1 MKKSLIVSCFLVC
14 FINSY
19 AQSLLRS
26 GRTFTSLVPTD
37 TLSMATRLGRK
48 LDQIDTMKLVRVAGN
63 QTVGGIKTFGDIQLT
78 KSIKWLNP
86 QQNIDW
92 DFITVDS
99 AVFYSGVPYRNFAI
113 RVKAPVGPG
122 YKQFTFNPNGDFYA
136 SGTVYPTGG
145 IYVATGDIY
154 TGRNLTVVGDA
165 TVSGRISVQNGT
177 STQALM
183 ADGSLK
189 KYSLYDDVVTVNG
202 VATTL
207 QGVGLRTSTPSA
219 LFEINSTGY
228 GANNALKLTS
238 SNDVV
243 INVNTT
249 GSNWIGSTYNRNGV
263 EKWFIGMPNLNDNL
277 LINGGGNVGIGNG
290 TPVNKFEVLGNIRA
304 SGSVI
309 SNTTTLTSDRRL
321 KSNVVALHNAT
332 DILLK
337 LQPREY
343 DKKESFSEDAP
354 VSHEYGFIAQ
364 EVQKI
369 LPSLVTE
376 GKDKDKILSLNY
388 MAIIPFLVK
397 SLQEKDQ
404 EIKDIKKELS
414 ELREMLRKK

>member
-14 FINSY
+14 FFNSQ

-63 QTVGGIKTFGDIQLT
+63 QTVGGMKTFGDIQLT

-113 RVKAPVGPG
+113 RVKAPVGSG

-165 TVSGRISVQNGT
+165 TVSGRIGLGT
-177 STQALM
+177 T
-183 ADGSLK
+183 
-189 KYSLYDDVVTVNG
+189 
-202 VATTL
+202 
-207 QGVGLRTSTPSA
+207 TPSA

-228 GANNALKLTS
+228 GANNALKLSS

-243 INVNTT
+243 IHVNTT
-249 GSNWIGSTYNRNGV
+249 GNNWIGSTYNRNGV
-263 EKWFIGMPNLNDNL
+263 EKWFIGMPNLNDDL
-277 LINGGGNVGIGNG
+277 FFNGVGNVGISTG
-290 TPVNKFEVLGNIRA
+290 TPSQKLDVTGNIRA
-304 SGSVI
+304 SGTVI